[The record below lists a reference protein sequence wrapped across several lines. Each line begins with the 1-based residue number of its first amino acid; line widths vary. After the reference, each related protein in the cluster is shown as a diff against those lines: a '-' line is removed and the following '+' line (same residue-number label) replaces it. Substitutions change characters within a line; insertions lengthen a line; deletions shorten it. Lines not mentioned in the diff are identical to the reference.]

1 MADVEYTGQIVREA
15 PEIEA
20 YKLGLLEQAK
30 TLTGQSLTLPAVQA
44 AGLSNLQQQAAS
56 LGQQGIGAYVP
67 YIQGGAQAIGGA
79 QAGTQAA
86 MQGLTGVNVPQA
98 FAPGIAGITTAGG
111 MQYNPATAA
120 QAYMNPYQQQV
131 TQNALAEMQRQANI
145 QQNQAAAQAVGAGAF
160 GGTREG
166 VQRAEMARGL
176 QDIMSQRILQDYA
189 QNYQQAQQAATQAF
203 QEQAQRQLAA
213 GQALG
218 TLGGQQAQLGIQQG
232 QALGT
237 LSQGLGSL
245 GVQQA
250 ALGQAASQ
258 LGTQDIQTLST
269 LGAVEQQAA
278 QNQLDAAR
286 MTAQQQA
293 LSPYQRLAYLSDIYK
308 GAPSTQMSLTSQSTP
323 SASPLQTAL
332 GLGVGALS
340 AYGGASKAGLF
351 G

>member
-1 MADVEYTGQIVREA
+1 MADVTYTGQIVREA

-20 YKLGLLEQAK
+20 YKLGLLEEAK
-30 TLTGQSLTLPAVQA
+30 KLTGQTLTLPAIQA
-44 AGLSNLQQQAAS
+44 AGLSGLQQQASS

-67 YIQGGAQAIGGA
+67 YIQSGSQAITGA
-79 QAGTQAA
+79 SAAQQAA
-86 MQGLTGVNVPQA
+86 LSGLPGA
-98 FAPGIAGITTAGG
+98 MAPGQALIGTGATAT
-111 MQYNPATAA
+111 YNPATAA

-131 TQNALAEMQRQANI
+131 TQNALAEMQRQAAI

-176 QDIMSQRILQDYA
+176 QDVMSQRILQDYS
-189 QNYQQAQQAATQAF
+189 QNYLQAQQAATQAF
-203 QEQAQRQLAA
+203 QEQAQRQMQG
-213 GQALG
+213 GQSLG
-218 TLGGQQAQLGIQQG
+218 TLGLQGQQLA
-232 QALGT
+232 GT
-237 LSQGLGSL
+237 LAQGLGSL

-258 LGTQDIQTLST
+258 LGAQDVQTLSN
-269 LGAVEQQAA
+269 LGAIEQQAA
-278 QNQLDAAR
+278 QTQLDAAR
-286 MTAQQQA
+286 ATALQQA
-293 LSPYQRLAYLSDIYK
+293 MSPYQRLAYLSDIYK
-308 GAPSTQMSLTSQSTP
+308 GAPSSSMTMTSQSAP

-340 AYGGASKAGLF
+340 AAAGIKQSGGLF